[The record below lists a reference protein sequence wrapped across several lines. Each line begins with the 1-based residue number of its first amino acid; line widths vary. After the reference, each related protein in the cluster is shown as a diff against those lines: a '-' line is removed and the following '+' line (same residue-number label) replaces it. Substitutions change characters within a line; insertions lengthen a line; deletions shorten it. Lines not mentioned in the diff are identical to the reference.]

1 MSIRLCALLL
11 PVALV
16 AAGTAPGAAPQTT
29 RNAGFQAAQ
38 AVAFARASTA
48 ESGAAALPEQ
58 TATVRPAPAKPVTT
72 QTKPAA
78 AQSSAQEKLPPLSYV
93 CIMPGDEAVLE
104 DKPGKCPNPK
114 CGMELVPV
122 RLTSAWSS
130 VTHPTI
136 IQDQPGKDPL
146 DKRDLVQITASMFW
160 VCPGSD
166 DHLLEPGTCA
176 DGHARQI
183 KYERRP
189 HGDHNPRH
197 GGSFFMADDSWHHL
211 EGTYPHGGPFR
222 VFFYDDYTRPM
233 PVKGFSGTVVLL
245 DPNEK
250 ELDSFPLK
258 PGRISNALEAPIK
271 GEPLPLKVKLK
282 VRFDPEGK
290 ERSFDFTFAENTKE
304 PSSLAPSPVVSTA
317 SATAAR
323 PPAPRST
330 APASGASKS
339 PAATALPAP
348 APNSPASAAT
358 PPPVLGAAP
367 DVAASSLSMSRSE
380 AAGLAQDLP
389 NNPAELL
396 KLMELRRGEVETLI
410 HDGSFGM
417 VYVPTMM
424 AKDVALALGDHAGE
438 LTDRQRVSL
447 TSAVRKLVVA
457 AWRLDQYGD
466 LGDRDKITQA
476 YSLFA
481 AAAAEIKDAYA
492 ERR

>member
-1 MSIRLCALLL
+1 MSIRLGALWL

-16 AAGTAPGAAPQTT
+16 AAGTAPGAALQTT
-29 RNAGFQAAQ
+29 RNAGFQAARP
-38 AVAFARASTA
+38 AAFARASTA
-48 ESGAAALPEQ
+48 EPGAAALPEQ
-58 TATVRPAPAKPVTT
+58 TAPPRTAPAT
-72 QTKPAA
+72 QTRPAA
-78 AQSSAQEKLPPLSYV
+78 AQSSAGEKLPPLSYV

-114 CGMELVPV
+114 CGMALVPV

-136 IQDQPGKDPL
+136 IQDHPGKDPL

-176 DGHARQI
+176 DGHARQL

-197 GGSFFMADDSWHHL
+197 GGSFFMADDNWHHL
-211 EGTYPHGGPFR
+211 EGTYPPGGPFR

-245 DPNEK
+245 DSNEK
-250 ELDSFPLK
+250 EIDSFPLK

-271 GEPLPLKVKLK
+271 GAALPLKVKLK

-290 ERSFDFTFAENTKE
+290 ERPFDFTFAENTKE
-304 PSSLAPSPVVSTA
+304 PASAAPAPVVSTA
-317 SATAAR
+317 AATAAR
-323 PPAPRST
+323 PPAPRPL
-330 APASGASKS
+330 APAGGVTGS
-339 PAATALPAP
+339 PAATAPAAPAP
-348 APNSPASAAT
+348 ASASASAAT
-358 PPPVLGAAP
+358 APPVLGAVP
-367 DVAASSLSMSRSE
+367 DVAASSLTMSRSE
-380 AAGLAQDLP
+380 AAGLAQELP
-389 NNPAELL
+389 NNPVELL

-424 AKDVALALGDHAGE
+424 AKDVALALGDHASE
-438 LTDRQRVSL
+438 LTDQQRVAL
-447 TSAVRKLVVA
+447 MSAVRSLVVA

-476 YSLFA
+476 YSVFA